1 MQITAE
7 KQPQTTEAIGR
18 YYPTAIIWVSR
29 GRYTYTTS
37 DLKASGHFT
46 EPNERK
52 FRRQL
57 SLEVRTLIQRGYFV
71 KLQPTTIGG

>member
-1 MQITAE
+1 M
-7 KQPQTTEAIGR
+7 QTTERIQPEIGK

-37 DLKASGHFT
+37 DMKASGHFT

-52 FRRQL
+52 FRRAL
-57 SLEVRTLIQRGYFV
+57 TLEIYSLNRRGYFV
-71 KLQPTTIGG
+71 KLKTTNIEG

>member
-1 MQITAE
+1 M
-7 KQPQTTEAIGR
+7 QTTERIQPEIGK

-46 EPNERK
+46 EPEERK

-57 SLEVRTLIQRGYFV
+57 ALEVRTLTQRGYFI
-71 KLQPTTIGG
+71 KLQTTNIEG

>member
-1 MQITAE
+1 MQTAE
-7 KQPQTTEAIGR
+7 QQALATPDIGK
-18 YYPTAIIWVSR
+18 YYPTAIVFVSR

-52 FRRQL
+52 FRRAL
-57 SLEVRTLIQRGYFV
+57 TLEIYSLNRRGYFV
-71 KLQPTTIGG
+71 KLQTTNIEG